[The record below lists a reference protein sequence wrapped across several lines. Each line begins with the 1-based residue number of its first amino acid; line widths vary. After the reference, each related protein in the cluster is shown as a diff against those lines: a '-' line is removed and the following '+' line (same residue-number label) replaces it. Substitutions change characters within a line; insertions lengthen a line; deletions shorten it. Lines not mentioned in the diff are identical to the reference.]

1 MSDSEAHRHWHS
13 LLKMVL
19 VGRRPARTL
28 VRASA
33 LALGIFLIA
42 RFVVT
47 PVRIVGIS
55 MYPTYESGQLNLV
68 NRLAY
73 TFRTPRRGDIV
84 AVSYRADQK
93 ASGLAVSSIGS
104 VLLLKRI
111 VGLPGETIAISN
123 GIVFING
130 VPLDEP
136 YVKLR
141 ARWHV
146 PPITLASNE
155 YFLIGDN
162 RGMDQRDHEFGR
174 ASAQRIVGK
183 VLW

>member
-1 MSDSEAHRHWHS
+1 MQNTDAQQHWFE
-13 LLKMVL
+13 LLKRIL
-19 VGRRPARTL
+19 VGRRPTRTL
-28 VRASA
+28 VRAGV
-33 LALGIFLIA
+33 LAVGIYLTA
-42 RFVVT
+42 RFALV

-73 TFRTPRRGDIV
+73 VFSRPRRGDIV
-84 AVSYRADQK
+84 AVSYRTDQRT
-93 ASGLAVSSIGS
+93 SVITIGGISS

-123 GIVFING
+123 GIVLING

-141 ARWHV
+141 ARWQV

-174 ASAQRIVGK
+174 ASAERIIGK